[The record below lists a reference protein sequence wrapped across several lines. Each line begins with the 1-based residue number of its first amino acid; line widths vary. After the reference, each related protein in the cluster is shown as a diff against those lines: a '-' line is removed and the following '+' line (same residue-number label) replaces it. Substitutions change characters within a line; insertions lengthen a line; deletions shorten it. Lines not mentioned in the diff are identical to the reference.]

1 MWPDDSGDWSSF
13 GGSAA
18 AAAPYSAPE
27 LPSGWS
33 LTEGL
38 KSAASTVTELFGA
51 GFGVVSALDNFSYA
65 RDSRSLDLLERSAAI
80 DINRTFTGAKIDIA
94 KAQANAAVNAAKR
107 GEAAS
112 GYDLSTILGN
122 VNARIAGMSSGNSLM
137 LWLTVAGVGIA
148 ALSFFKGRK

>member
-1 MWPDDSGDWSSF
+1 MDDFSDSSLFLPDYGYT
-13 GGSAA
+13 
-18 AAAPYSAPE
+18 APS
-27 LPSGWS
+27 LQSGWS
-33 LTEGL
+33 LKEGL
-38 KSAASTVTELFGA
+38 KDAAATVTDLFGA

-65 RDSRSLDLLERSAAI
+65 RDARNLDLLERSAAI

-107 GEAAS
+107 QEAVS
-112 GYDLSTILGN
+112 GYDLSTVLGN

-148 ALSFFKGRK
+148 ALQFFRGRK